1 MAQPRFGELLWRAVQ
16 QVKVN
21 QGRSI
26 TALKLELGELCHVG
40 VQAVEKWKRRS
51 IPQEEA
57 SIERLA
63 RWGVKTAGMNRAW
76 LVAFLRAAEYY
87 DDGTL
92 ELELF
97 GSAHRALP
105 VARENLPPLRSD
117 FIGRVEEIGRVRE
130 GLAMPHPL
138 ISIEGIGGVGKS
150 TLALKVARMCLS
162 GEINKIGPVSEQTDA
177 FVARTPLRWDA
188 IVWISAKDKLDQDLS
203 LDEVLDTIAGVLDYT
218 TVRQLGHK
226 EKRTTV
232 DRLLRIH
239 RTLVIVDNFETVSDI
254 RLADFLQRVPP
265 PSKAII
271 TTRKR
276 QLRRLWD
283 VPLYGLSETEALQKI
298 RDYSYSL
305 SLRAMAQADKALLQP
320 LITMTHGN
328 PKALELALGY
338 LKHKGMALDEVVRS
352 LSEANQTVEE
362 LFNDLFARA
371 WDLLSPEGQHLL
383 MVMPFFA
390 DSTSRQAL
398 EVATDVHD
406 WHLHMAIAQLL
417 EMSLLEA
424 NEELVERR
432 KRYSVHPLVLA
443 FARAHLREH
452 HEFETQA
459 RERWMDYFL
468 HYAEEYGDDDFGQ
481 TINQAGMETLQL
493 EINNLRLAIEWGLQH
508 SKKNTIR
515 LVERIT
521 TFLHQK
527 GYWSERI
534 TLCRRALAI
543 ADSPESQAGLLTRL
557 GWSYLLQGS
566 DQQARDA
573 FDEGL
578 AIAREH
584 NLQDR
589 LVQLL
594 RYSGQWYAFQEDYQ
608 TADRLYTDSLLL
620 AEQLEQEIGIL
631 LVQAFRARTAYHRG
645 QNEQAKQLFLELL
658 PKFKEL
664 HPRQIL
670 FALGFLGDIAMSEG
684 RLHDARTYLQKALH
698 YAKTS
703 YHQAHDMVK
712 LYRIWGDL
720 ERAAN
725 NPGAALECYQKALR
739 LSTRLGMKESQLL
752 EGLIEQVKGGE

>member
-1 MAQPRFGELLWRAVQ
+1 M
-16 QVKVN
+16 
-21 QGRSI
+21 
-26 TALKLELGELCHVG
+26 
-40 VQAVEKWKRRS
+40 
-51 IPQEEA
+51 PQEEE

-63 RWGVKTAGMNRAW
+63 KWGVKTAGMNRPW
-76 LVAFLRAAEYY
+76 LVSFLRAAEYY

-92 ELELF
+92 ELQLF
-97 GSAHRALP
+97 GSPLRALP
-105 VARENLPPLRSD
+105 IARDNLPPLRSD
-117 FIGRVEEIGRVRE
+117 FIGRMEEIGRVRE

-162 GEINKIGPVSEQTDA
+162 GEINNIKPINEQAEMLTSHA
-177 FVARTPLRWDA
+177 PLHWDA
-188 IVWISAKDKLDQDLS
+188 IVWVSAKDKLDQDLS
-203 LDEVLDTIAGVLDYT
+203 LEEVLDTIAGVLDYT
-218 TVRQLGHK
+218 TVRQLEEK

-232 DRLLRIH
+232 DRLLRVH
-239 RTLVIVDNFETVSDI
+239 RTLVIVDNFETVSDV

-283 VPLYGLSETEALQKI
+283 VPLYGLSEREALQKI

-305 SLRAMAQADKALLQP
+305 SLRGMAQADKTLLQP
-320 LITMTHGN
+320 LITMTDGN
-328 PKALELALGY
+328 PKALEMALGY

-352 LSEANQTVEE
+352 LSEANQTVDE
-362 LFNDLFARA
+362 LFSDLFARA
-371 WDLLSPEGQHLL
+371 WDLLSPEGQRLL

-398 EVATDVHD
+398 EVATDVHG
-406 WHLHMAIAQLL
+406 WPLHMGIAQLL

-424 NEELVERR
+424 NEELVENR

-443 FARAHLREH
+443 FARVHLREDR
-452 HEFETQA
+452 EFEMQA
-459 RERWMDYFL
+459 RERWMDHFL
-468 HYAEEYGDDDFGQ
+468 HYAEQHGDDDFGQ
-481 TINQAGMETLQL
+481 TINQAGIDTLQL
-493 EINNLRLAIEWGLQH
+493 EINNLRLVIEWGVQQNK
-508 SKKNTIR
+508 SKTVR

-534 TLCRRALAI
+534 SLCCRVWEITDDPA
-543 ADSPESQAGLLTRL
+543 SQAGLLTRI
-557 GWSYLLQGS
+557 GWSYLLQGR
-566 DQQARDA
+566 DQNARDA
-573 FDEGL
+573 FERGL
-578 AIAREH
+578 VIAREH

-594 RYSGQWYAFQEDYQ
+594 RYSGQWYASQSDYEIAAQ
-608 TADRLYTDSLLL
+608 LYTDSLAL
-620 AEQLEQEIGIL
+620 AEQLEQKIGIL

-645 QNEQAKQLFLELL
+645 DNEQAKQLFLELL

-670 FALGFLGDIAMSEG
+670 FALGFLGDIAMTEG
-684 RLHDARTYLQKALH
+684 RLQDARSYLQKALH

-703 YHQAHDMVK
+703 HHQAHDMVK

-725 NPGAALECYQKALR
+725 NPIEALESYQKALH
-739 LSTRLGMKESQLL
+739 LSTRLGMKETELL
-752 EGLIEQVKGGE
+752 ENLIKQVKSNR